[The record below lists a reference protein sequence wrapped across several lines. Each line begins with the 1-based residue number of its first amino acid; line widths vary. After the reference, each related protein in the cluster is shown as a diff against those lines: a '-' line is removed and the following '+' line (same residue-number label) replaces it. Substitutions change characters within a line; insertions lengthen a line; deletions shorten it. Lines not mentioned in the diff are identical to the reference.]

1 MNKTLNNIFKGDKVI
16 WMIFLL
22 LCVISIVEVY
32 SASSQLTYE
41 NGSYL
46 KPVAKHIG
54 LLIVG
59 VGAMIVTMN
68 IPCKYFKVALPF
80 LLAGSILLLVG
91 VYFAGAVNDGHRWI
105 SILGIKFQ
113 PSEIGKGTMVLAT
126 AQILSTMQTEHGAD
140 RLAFKYVLT
149 VWFMIVP
156 LIFFENLSTAVL
168 LSAVVYM
175 MMIIGR
181 VPVSQLGK
189 LLGVALLG
197 ITLALSAIMLLGN
210 DKEREAEKEGKAK
223 TELVATTTE
232 KEEENGIASKLL
244 HRMDTWKSRIDKFFD
259 TKELT
264 PKDIDLDADAQ
275 RAHANIAIVSS
286 GIKGKGPGNSEECDH
301 LSQAYSDFIFA
312 IIIEEMGILGAIF
325 VASLYIVLLVRTGYI
340 ANRCEN
346 NFPAYLAMGL
356 ALMLVTQ
363 ALFNMMVAVG
373 LAPITGQPLPLISKG
388 GTSSIINCIYLG
400 AILSISRTAQKR
412 SDLVSN
418 SSGNDQGT
426 PVVAQPAAV

>member
-16 WMIFLL
+16 WMVFLL

-32 SASSQLTYE
+32 SASSQLTY
-41 NGSYL
+41 NGNYFG
-46 KPVAKHIG
+46 PVVKHAG
-54 LLIVG
+54 LLLLG
-59 VGAMIVTMN
+59 VMAMIVTMN

-80 LLAGSILLLVG
+80 LLAISIVLLIG

-105 SILGIKFQ
+105 SVLGIKFQ

-126 AQILSTMQTEHGAD
+126 AQILSSMQTDHGAD
-140 RLAFKYVLT
+140 KSAMKYVLA
-149 VWFMIVP
+149 VWTMLVP
-156 LIFFENLSTAVL
+156 FIFLENLSTAAL
-168 LSAVVYM
+168 LSVVVFM

-181 VPVSQLGK
+181 VPARQLG
-189 LLGVALLG
+189 LIMGVVM
-197 ITLALSAIMLLGN
+197 TLIVTAFAVVMLLGTDVN
-210 DKEREAEKEGKAK
+210 QEAARKAGKSK
-223 TELVATTTE
+223 TEVLASSDK
-232 KEEENGIASKLL
+232 KESKGGLF
-244 HRMDTWKSRIDKFFD
+244 HRFDTWKSRIDKFLD
-259 TKELT
+259 NRELT

-301 LSQAYSDFIFA
+301 LSQAYSDFIYA
-312 IIIEEMGILGAIF
+312 IIIEEMGIFGAIG
-325 VASLYIVLLVRTGYI
+325 VAALYIILLVRAGII
-340 ANRCEN
+340 ANRCAN

-373 LAPITGQPLPLISKG
+373 LLPITGQPLPLISKG

-400 AILSISRTAQKR
+400 AILSISRTAEKR
-412 SDLVSN
+412 ADMSVSSDRN
-418 SSGNDQGT
+418 GT
-426 PVVAQPAAV
+426 LAMTQAAA

>member
-1 MNKTLNNIFKGDKVI
+1 
-16 WMIFLL
+16 
-22 LCVISIVEVY
+22 
-32 SASSQLTYE
+32 
-41 NGSYL
+41 
-46 KPVAKHIG
+46 
-54 LLIVG
+54 
-59 VGAMIVTMN
+59 MIVTMN

-80 LLAGSILLLVG
+80 LLAASILLLVG

-244 HRMDTWKSRIDKFFD
+244 HRLDTWKSRIDKFFD

>member
-41 NGSYL
+41 NGSYM

-54 LLIVG
+54 LLFVG

-197 ITLALSAIMLLGN
+197 ITLALSAIMLLGK

-223 TELVATTTE
+223 TELVATTKE
-232 KEEENGIASKLL
+232 KKEENGIASKLL

-312 IIIEEMGILGAIF
+312 IIIEEMGIWGAAAVVF
-325 VASLYIVLLVRTGYI
+325 LYIILLFRAGRI
-340 ANRCEN
+340 ASRCERA
-346 NFPAYLAMGL
+346 FPPFLAMGL
-356 ALMLVTQ
+356 TLLLVSQ
-363 ALFNMMVAVG
+363 AVLNMFVAVG
-373 LAPITGQPLPLISKG
+373 LFPVTGQPLPLISRG
-388 GTSSIINCIYLG
+388 GTSTLINCVYIG
-400 AILSISRTAQKR
+400 MILSVSRHAIQTAE
-412 SDLVSN
+412 
-418 SSGNDQGT
+418 
-426 PVVAQPAAV
+426 AQNTEFDGPMTDIKHE

>member
-197 ITLALSAIMLLGN
+197 ITLALSAIMLLGK
-210 DKEREAEKEGKAK
+210 DKEGKAK
-223 TELVATTTE
+223 TELVTTTTE

-244 HRMDTWKSRIDKFFD
+244 HRLDTWKSRIDKFFD

-312 IIIEEMGILGAIF
+312 IIIEEMGIFGAIF
-325 VASLYIVLLVRTGYI
+325 VASLYMILLVRTGYI

>member
-105 SILGIKFQ
+105 NILGIKFQ

-175 MMIIGR
+175 IIGR

-223 TELVATTTE
+223 TELVTTTTD
-232 KEEENGIASKLL
+232 KKEENGIASKLL

-312 IIIEEMGILGAIF
+312 IIIEEMGIFGAIF
-325 VASLYIVLLVRTGYI
+325 VASLYMILLVRTGYI

>member
-80 LLAGSILLLVG
+80 LLASSILLLVG

-105 SILGIKFQ
+105 NILGIKFQ
-113 PSEIGKGTMVLAT
+113 PSEIGKG
-126 AQILSTMQTEHGAD
+126 TMQTEHGAD

-181 VPVSQLGK
+181 VPVSHLGK

-223 TELVATTTE
+223 TELVTTTTD
-232 KEEENGIASKLL
+232 KKEENGIASKLL

-312 IIIEEMGILGAIF
+312 IIIEEMGIFGAIF
-325 VASLYIVLLVRTGYI
+325 VASLYMILLVRTGYI

-363 ALFNMMVAVG
+363 ALFNMMVSVG

-418 SSGNDQGT
+418 SSNNDQGT